1 MGLKQTTQSLTFSVS
16 FSLSRTRHPTRWLQ
30 IVQKTRTLSKAGST
44 LGRKETLWLATISI
58 IFGGNFIGLGVVGD
72 SSTMLIVA
80 AVAHV
85 VAIIIYLIAAHKLV
99 GIIGNGNT
107 AGRRITTLTRRLA
120 YCFIATII
128 TSVIYT
134 IISPGGQATFPLEIL
149 VTNLFMPLSYAAAH
163 TLVFSFVNES
173 FGRDRVATEAAARRN
188 SLRTSGSASAGG
200 TPVNS
205 PNLGNRA
212 GLKSPAS
219 VAPAPGTKWGDE
231 SPSAWDKDTTMGKS

>member
-1 MGLKQTTQSLTFSVS
+1 M
-16 FSLSRTRHPTRWLQ
+16 
-30 IVQKTRTLSKAGST
+30 QKTRTLSKAGST

-58 IFGGNFIGLGVVGD
+58 FFGATFIGLGVVGD

-173 FGRDRVATEAAARRN
+173 FGRDRVATEAATRRN

>member
-1 MGLKQTTQSLTFSVS
+1 M
-16 FSLSRTRHPTRWLQ
+16 
-30 IVQKTRTLSKAGST
+30 QKTRTLSKAGST
-44 LGRKETLWLATISI
+44 LGRKETLWLVTISI
-58 IFGGNFIGLGVVGD
+58 FFGATFIGLGVVGD

-134 IISPGGQATFPLEIL
+134 IISGEQATFPLEIL

-173 FGRDRVATEAAARRN
+173 FGRDRVATEAATRRN

>member
-1 MGLKQTTQSLTFSVS
+1 M
-16 FSLSRTRHPTRWLQ
+16 
-30 IVQKTRTLSKAGST
+30 QKTRTLSKAGST

-58 IFGGNFIGLGVVGD
+58 FFGATFIGLGVVGD

-120 YCFIATII
+120 YCFIATIT
-128 TSVIYT
+128 TSVIYI
-134 IISPGGQATFPLEIL
+134 IISGGQATFPLEIL